1 MCSGKRIMCLGK
13 RKCAQVN
20 EICAR
25 VNENIFFQTRLDS
38 TRLDSTL
45 PGKGPCLGLDSTRL
59 DSTSQAQGES
69 SLVLLGFPKHH

>member
-25 VNENIFFQTRLDS
+25 VNENFFAKLDL

-45 PGKGPCLGLDSTRL
+45 PGKGPRLGLDSTRL